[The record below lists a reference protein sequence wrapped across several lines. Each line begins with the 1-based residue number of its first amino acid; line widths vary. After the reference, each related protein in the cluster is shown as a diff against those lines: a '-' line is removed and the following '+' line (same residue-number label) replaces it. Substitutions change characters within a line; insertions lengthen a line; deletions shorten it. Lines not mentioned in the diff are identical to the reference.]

1 MIERFTIFP
10 REYFGDSAAD
20 GASVLFKVE
29 FGVNVYPRCVDLHSC
44 SVCVLGNS

>member
-29 FGVNVYPRCVDLHSC
+29 FRVNVSKMCGSA
-44 SVCVLGNS
+44 